1 MTKEAKLVIPSNFL
15 LQLREIDGQSD
26 SNNDDDVDVTI
37 STALHSWVVISCQD
51 ASSCPCGHY
60 HDDYKGD
67 DDDNQYDNGDDDD
80 DEDDGDHCNG
90 DEDDVYL
97 IFTRRYTMR
106 DKP

>member
-1 MTKEAKLVIPSNFL
+1 M
-15 LQLREIDGQSD
+15 LQLRGIDGQSD
-26 SNNDDDVDVTI
+26 GNNDDNVDVTI
-37 STALHSWVVISCQD
+37 STALHSGVVISCQD
-51 ASSCPCGHY
+51 ASSCPCGH
-60 HDDYKGD
+60 HH

>member
-15 LQLREIDGQSD
+15 LQLRGIDGQSD
-26 SNNDDDVDVTI
+26 GNNDDDVDVTI
-37 STALHSWVVISCQD
+37 STALHSGVVISCQD
-51 ASSCPCGHY
+51 ASSCPCGHH
-60 HDDYKGD
+60 HDDDKGD

-80 DEDDGDHCNG
+80 DEDDGDNG